1 MKNWYKEKIK
11 EITEPNEETEEK
23 VPVKPEVSENFK
35 YLKSK
40 LTPSFDVKYRSN
52 EVDGIKFGFVMLDGM
67 CDNEL
72 LTEQIMIPILRGNYE
87 DLTDGERVL
96 EIASNNI
103 SGSIDKSI
111 QFELNASI
119 REMLSGSL
127 LMFVEGSS
135 RAVLFGIQ
143 SFPKRS
149 INEPDSETQE
159 RGSKE
164 GFSESFKDNVALL
177 RRRIR
182 TPVLKTEV
190 IEVGTTSKTRVCVVY
205 LSDRVNEKILD
216 TVKKRIK
223 KATFDV
229 CLGSGYLEPFIGT
242 ETASFFSGV
251 GSTERPDV
259 LTAKLSE
266 GKIGIITDGTPY
278 ALYVPH
284 IFTEYFHSLDDYLK
298 KPYYAVAIRTLKIA
312 AFFIGIFLPGFYV
325 AICTFHQ
332 EVIPETMIFDICLQ
346 ESFVPLPVMIEALIM
361 HMVFEIV
368 KEAGLRMPKSIGN
381 AVSIVG
387 ALVIG
392 DAAVSAGL
400 VAAPM
405 LIVIGLTAI
414 SSFVIPSLYDVS
426 SLLRAVLIIVG
437 GISGFYGIMLVFAV
451 VIINMASVSP
461 YGVPFTS
468 PLSPTKTGAWRDLIF
483 RADWRKLGTKRLQT
497 DRLDK

>member
-1 MKNWYKEKIK
+1 MKNWYREKIN

-23 VPVKPEVSENFK
+23 IPIKSSVSENFK

-40 LTPSFDVKYRSN
+40 LTPSFDVKYRKS
-52 EVDGIKFGFVMLDGM
+52 EVDGVRLGFVMLDGM

-72 LTEQIMIPILRGNYE
+72 ITEQLMLPILQGSYE
-87 DLTDGERVL
+87 STNGEKVL
-96 EIASNNI
+96 ETAADLI
-103 SGSIDKSI
+103 SASIDKSI
-111 QFELNASI
+111 QFELNAAI
-119 REMLSGSL
+119 REMLSGNL
-127 LMFVEGSS
+127 LMFVEGSL
-135 RAVLFGIQ
+135 RAVSFGVQ
-143 SFPKRS
+143 KFPKRS
-149 INEPDSETQE
+149 ISEPDSETQE

-182 TPVLKTEV
+182 TPVLKSE
-190 IEVGTTSKTRVCVVY
+190 ILEVGTTSKTRVCIVY
-205 LSDRVNEKILD
+205 LSDRVNEKMLVS
-216 TVKKRIK
+216 VKKRIE
-223 KATFDV
+223 KASFDV
-229 CLGSGYLEPFIGT
+229 CLGSGYLEPFLGN
-242 ETASFFSGV
+242 EKASFFSGV

-284 IFTEYFHSLDDYLK
+284 LFTEHFHSLDDYLK
-298 KPYYAVAIRTLKIA
+298 KPYYAFAIRVLKIA
-312 AFFIGIFLPGFYV
+312 AFFMGIFLPGIYV

-332 EVIPETMIFDICLQ
+332 EVIPESMIFDICLQ

-361 HMVFEIV
+361 HTVFEIV

-414 SSFVIPSLYDVS
+414 SSFVIPSLYDIT

-437 GISGFYGIMLVFAV
+437 GISGFYGIILVFAV
-451 VIINMASVSP
+451 VVINMASVSP

-468 PLSPTKTGAWRDLIF
+468 PLSPTKTGSWRDLIF
-483 RADWRKLGTKRLQT
+483 RTDWRQLGKKRLQT

>member
-1 MKNWYKEKIK
+1 MENWYRKKID
-11 EITEPNEETEEK
+11 EITAPNVEKDEKEPIK
-23 VPVKPEVSENFK
+23 AEVSENFK

-40 LTPSFDVKYRSN
+40 LTPSFDVKYRKS
-52 EVDGIKFGFVMLDGM
+52 EVNGIKFGFVMLDGM

-72 LTEQIMIPILRGNYE
+72 ITEQLMLPILNGDYG
-87 DLTDGERVL
+87 TSDGERVL
-96 EIASNNI
+96 ETAADLI
-103 SGSIDKSI
+103 SASIDKSI
-111 QFELNASI
+111 QFELNTAVN
-119 REMLSGSL
+119 EMLSGNL
-127 LMFVEGSS
+127 LMFVEGAE
-135 RAVLFGIQ
+135 RAVLFGVQ
-143 SFPKRS
+143 KFPKRS
-149 INEPDSETQE
+149 ISEPDSETQE
-159 RGSKE
+159 KGSKE

-182 TPVLKTEV
+182 TPVLKSE
-190 IEVGTTSKTRVCVVY
+190 ILEVGTTSKTRVCIVY
-205 LSDRVNEKILD
+205 LSDRVNEKILAS
-216 TVKKRIK
+216 VRKRIK
-223 KATFDV
+223 NASFDV
-229 CLGSGYLEPFIGT
+229 CLGAGYLESFLGN
-242 ETASFFSGV
+242 EKASFFSGV

-298 KPYYAVAIRTLKIA
+298 RPYYAFAIRTLKIA
-312 AFFIGIFLPGFYV
+312 SFFIGIFLPGIYV

-332 EVIPETMIFDICLQ
+332 EVIPESMIFDICLQ

-361 HMVFEIV
+361 HLVFEIV

-405 LIVIGLTAI
+405 LIVIGLTAV
-414 SSFVIPSLYDVS
+414 SSFVIPSLYDIS

-437 GISGFYGIMLVFAV
+437 GISGFYGIMIAFAAV
-451 VIINMASVSP
+451 VINMTAVSP

-468 PLSPTKTGAWRDLIF
+468 PLSPTKTGAWRDLLF
-483 RADWRKLGTKRLQT
+483 RSDWRSLGKKILQT

>member
-1 MKNWYKEKIK
+1 MKNWYKEKIN
-11 EITEPNEETEEK
+11 EITVSNEETEEK

-72 LTEQIMIPILRGNYE
+72 ITEQIMIPILRGNYE
-87 DLTDGERVL
+87 DITDGERVL
-96 EIASNNI
+96 ETASNNI

-111 QFELNASI
+111 QFELNAAI

-135 RAVLFGIQ
+135 RAVLFGVQ
-143 SFPKRS
+143 NFPKRS
-149 INEPDSETQE
+149 ISEPDSETQE
-159 RGSKE
+159 KGAKE
-164 GFSESFKDNVALL
+164 GFSESFKDNIALL

-182 TPVLKTEV
+182 TPVLKTEI

-205 LSDRVNEKILD
+205 LSDRVNEKTLAL
-216 TVKKRIK
+216 VKKKIK
-223 KATFDV
+223 NATFDV
-229 CLGSGYLEPFIGT
+229 CLGSGYLEPFLGT
-242 ETASFFSGV
+242 TDPSFFSGV

-278 ALYVPH
+278 ALFVPH

-298 KPYYAVAIRTLKIA
+298 KPYYAFAIRTLKIA
-312 AFFIGIFLPGFYV
+312 AFFMGIFLPGIYV

-332 EVIPETMIFDICLQ
+332 EVIPESMIFDICLQ
-346 ESFVPLPVMIEALIM
+346 ESFVPLPVVFEALIM
-361 HMVFEIV
+361 HTVFEIV

-414 SSFVIPSLYDVS
+414 SSFVIPSLYDVT

-437 GISGFYGIMLVFAV
+437 GLSGFYGIMLVFAV
-451 VIINMASVSP
+451 VVINMASVSP

-468 PLSPTKTGAWRDLIF
+468 PLSPTKTGAWRDLIL
-483 RADWRKLGTKRLQT
+483 RADWRRLGKKRLQI